1 MHDEIITPDMAVAL
15 HQRALECSD
24 MAVWVISE
32 DEPEHPGV
40 PVARLITDGATPY
53 VMVASSLPELRAM
66 LPPGLKPRARQAVD
80 PDDVV
85 EVWSSEA

>member
-1 MHDEIITPDMAVAL
+1 VPDEIITPEMAVAL
-15 HQRALECSD
+15 QQRALEHND
-24 MAVWVISE
+24 IPVWVISE

-53 VMVASSLPELRAM
+53 VMIASSLLDLRAM
-66 LPPGLKPRARQAVD
+66 LPPGLTRRARQAAD

-85 EVWSSEA
+85 EVWLSET